1 MLGLALAVAFVAC
14 FITGLVSHLIQ
25 HPLNVGFLSWPA
37 RPGWLYRWNQGLHV
51 AAGTAA
57 IPLLLAKLWAV
68 YDQLWTFPPA
78 KTLGHALER
87 LLVAPLVAGSVFLL
101 FTGLA
106 NTAHWY
112 PWPFAFPG
120 AHFWASWIVIGALVA
135 HIGASGS
142 RRVARSAAIR
152 PWSPSVRAVALTAA
166 GSCGRPSAAP
176 ASSPSSPWARP
187 SARSR
192 SSRCSRRASPASARR
207 ASPST
212 RRRPEPA

>member
-112 PWPFAFPG
+112 PWP
-120 AHFWASWIVIGALVA
+120 
-135 HIGASGS
+135 
-142 RRVARSAAIR
+142 
-152 PWSPSVRAVALTAA
+152 SPSPAPTSGPR
-166 GSCGRPSAAP
+166 GSSSA
-176 ASSPSSPWARP
+176 PSSRTSGRVGQDASLAPP
-187 SARSR
+187 RSGR
-192 SSRCSRRASPASARR
+192 GRRAYGRWP
-207 ASPST
+207 
-212 RRRPEPA
+212 